1 MSLFLN
7 LFALCTQWIIIAAF
21 AAGVVCIIT
30 SCIRARKSMYTL
42 NECRRRYRVPGAW
55 EKASP
60 TEDAALHFQKSDHLL
75 NDHLLNRINALEVA
89 LKARNPERGERA
101 EFPSLSDLHAITQY
115 REQSHRDVSS
125 MHMIIS
131 ILLILG
137 ILGTL
142 TGIHEIVENEHIALS
157 ALREALLPS
166 MYAVFF
172 TVILIIAR
180 SLLYSRVFN
189 LYTAELDEY
198 TLSVILPVFRAKN
211 MGGNIIVDHQ
221 RWVEDLSKSLDEVG
235 EWVGILREVKIP
247 DSGLKEISFGTIR
260 EGKLNKCMDKFGTI
274 EPLGTPEAHRDK
286 MLQDFNVEHLLTGLQ
301 TLVAERRTSES

>member
-1 MSLFLN
+1 
-7 LFALCTQWIIIAAF
+7 
-21 AAGVVCIIT
+21 
-30 SCIRARKSMYTL
+30 MYTL

-55 EKASP
+55 KETSP
-60 TEDAALHFQKSDHLL
+60 AEDDTLHFLKSDHLL
-75 NDHLLNRINALEVA
+75 NRIKA
-89 LKARNPERGERA
+89 LKAALGDRNPEMGERA
-101 EFPSLSDLHAITQY
+101 EFPALSDLHAITQY

-211 MGGNIIVDHQ
+211 MGGNIIEDHQ

-235 EWVGILREVKIP
+235 EWVNTLRGMKMPAGE
-247 DSGLKEISFGTIR
+247 LRNNSFGTSR
-260 EGKLNKCMDKFGTI
+260 EKDLNKCMDKFGTI

>member
-1 MSLFLN
+1 MSIFLN

-42 NECRRRYRVPGAW
+42 NECRLRYRVLGAW
-55 EKASP
+55 KETSP
-60 TEDAALHFQKSDHLL
+60 AEDDTLHFLK
-75 NDHLLNRINALEVA
+75 NDHLLNRIKA
-89 LKARNPERGERA
+89 LKAALGDRNPEMGERA

-211 MGGNIIVDHQ
+211 MGGNIIEDHQ

-235 EWVGILREVKIP
+235 EWVNALRGVKIP
-247 DSGLKEISFGTIR
+247 ARELKKNSFGTIR
-260 EGKLNKCMDKFGTI
+260 VEDLNKCMDKFGTI

>member
-55 EKASP
+55 EKAYP
-60 TEDAALHFQKSDHLL
+60 EKDAALHSLKSDHLL
-75 NDHLLNRINALEVA
+75 NRIEALRAA
-89 LKARNPERGERA
+89 LGARKPERGERA

-211 MGGNIIVDHQ
+211 MGGNIIEDHQ

-235 EWVGILREVKIP
+235 EWVNTLRGMKMPAGE
-247 DSGLKEISFGTIR
+247 LRNNSFGTSR
-260 EGKLNKCMDKFGTI
+260 EKDLNKCMDKFGTI